1 MNDNYLSVLQKYD
14 GEAIE
19 VRRGRGAW
27 ICTYPEGFQ
36 LLKEYRGSVQ
46 RLEFEETILSE
57 LRCRGISMVDCCV
70 RNQEGSLLTAA
81 DDGTRFILKEWYQE
95 KECSLGDSREVMLA
109 VSWIARLHRAFREIG
124 WREEWSLES
133 MNPPEPGEDMRR
145 HNRELKRV
153 RAYIRDKRKKSE
165 FELCVIR
172 NFAAFYEQAV
182 QAQAEWEQLEK
193 KQGQD
198 ALFLCHG
205 DLDQHHILLK
215 ESEAC
220 FIDFNQMHR
229 GRQVT
234 DLYHFMRKA
243 LEKHNWNERLG
254 LSMIERYDR
263 ERTLSAA
270 DRRMLYYLFLYPE
283 KYWKQLNYYYNAS
296 KSWLPAR
303 SVEKLKRLEAQQE
316 NRNRFLARIR

>member
-1 MNDNYLSVLQKYD
+1 M
-14 GEAIE
+14 
-19 VRRGRGAW
+19 
-27 ICTYPEGFQ
+27 
-36 LLKEYRGSVQ
+36 
-46 RLEFEETILSE
+46 
-57 LRCRGISMVDCCV
+57 
-70 RNQEGSLLTAA
+70 TAA
-81 DDGTRFILKEWYQE
+81 DDGMRFILKEWYQE

-124 WREEWSLES
+124 WREEWSLQS

-263 ERTLSAA
+263 ELTLTAS

-316 NRNRFLARIR
+316 NRNRFLAKIR